1 MINDDIWEEHEDE
14 DKSDQIIPNIE
25 DKVDTKGHQIN
36 QQPAYYKLI
45 KSEVQLQHNNEM
57 IYGKFKQRAL
67 NPDGQTTGSYDE
79 NPMII
84 SIIYEVEFEDGHVKE
99 YTANTIAEN
108 ILTQVDSYGF
118 TLATMEE
125 IIE

>member
-1 MINDDIWEEHEDE
+1 MR
-14 DKSDQIIPNIE
+14 
-25 DKVDTKGHQIN
+25 
-36 QQPAYYKLI
+36 
-45 KSEVQLQHNNEM
+45 
-57 IYGKFKQRAL
+57 YGKFKQRVL
-67 NPDGQTTGSYDE
+67 NPDGQTTGIYDE